1 MKKPENLKIVYRK
14 TSELIPYVNNARTH
28 SEEQVTQIASS
39 IKEFGF
45 NNPILIDSECGV
57 IAGHGRLLAAK
68 KLGIETVPT
77 VELSSLTE
85 IQKKAYILAD
95 NKLALNS
102 GWDEKLLEIE
112 LDFLDKSGID
122 LKSVGFSN
130 DEIENILKVETCTS
144 EDENPYQV
152 KTDSIQYEPNPVPP
166 NISELVNDSK
176 TLDLIAEIEESNL
189 ELAEKRFLTLAAY
202 RHLKFNYKKIADF
215 YCEASPECQELIEK
229 SALVIIDFNDA
240 IKNGYVKFSKQL
252 SALIEKKKN
261 DDEN

>member
-14 TSELIPYVNNARTH
+14 TNDLIPYVNNARTH

-68 KLGIETVPT
+68 KLGLETVPT

-102 GWDEKLLEIE
+102 GWDEEILKIE
-112 LDFLDKSGID
+112 LDDLQLQGID
-122 LKSVGFSN
+122 LETVGFS
-130 DEIENILKVETCTS
+130 DEELQNI
-144 EDENPYQV
+144 
-152 KTDSIQYEPNPVPP
+152 IPP
-166 NISELVNDSK
+166 L
-176 TLDLIAEIEESNL
+176 
-189 ELAEKRFLTLAAY
+189 FLRRIRTMT
-202 RHLKFNYKKIADF
+202 
-215 YCEASPECQELIEK
+215 K
-229 SALVIIDFNDA
+229 STR
-240 IKNGYVKFSKQL
+240 IK
-252 SALIEKKKN
+252 
-261 DDEN
+261 